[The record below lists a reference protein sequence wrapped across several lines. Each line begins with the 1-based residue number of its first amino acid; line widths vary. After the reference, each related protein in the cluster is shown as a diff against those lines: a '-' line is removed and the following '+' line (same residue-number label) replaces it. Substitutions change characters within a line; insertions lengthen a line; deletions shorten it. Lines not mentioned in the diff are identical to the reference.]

1 MGRAIKLVIYFY
13 VYQTLFS
20 LLFLLIEYN
29 WKITTLIDCLERG
42 TATNHRQLI

>member
-1 MGRAIKLVIYFY
+1 MVQIIKLVIYFY

-29 WKITTLIDCLERG
+29 WKITSI
-42 TATNHRQLI
+42 